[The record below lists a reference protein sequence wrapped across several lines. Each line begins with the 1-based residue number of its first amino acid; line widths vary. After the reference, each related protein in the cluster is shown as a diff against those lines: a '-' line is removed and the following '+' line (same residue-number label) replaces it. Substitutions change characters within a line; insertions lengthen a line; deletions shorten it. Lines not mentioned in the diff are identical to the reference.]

1 MPALVRFEID
11 AQEAR
16 VASVTLCDAA
26 RRNALSTAMFADFTH
41 SLDELQST
49 TPQPTVL
56 ILRSEGAHFCSGF
69 DLAAIVQAPLLAIE
83 LLASLSHIIRRL
95 KRLDAI
101 VIAEVRGA
109 ALAGGCA
116 LLTACDFVVAAPD
129 AQLGYPTHRIG
140 ISPAVSIPSL
150 LPKTRGATRSL
161 LVSNDIV
168 SGTRAHALGLVTHV
182 ADDPHTAANALA
194 TQLLCKEP
202 VALRATKRY
211 FNTLEN
217 TDENAVFDAALH
229 ASAQLAHGEEF
240 TRMLTAFWAAKS

>member
-41 SLDELQST
+41 ALDELQST

-140 ISPAVSIPSL
+140 I
-150 LPKTRGATRSL
+150 
-161 LVSNDIV
+161 
-168 SGTRAHALGLVTHV
+168 ALT
-182 ADDPHTAANALA
+182 